1 MPSYQTSSSVSGYP
15 IASDYRAAS
24 LMANL
29 QNGVPQVWT
38 DTTVT
43 FSFPSGSAFFL
54 NGTGYGNGEVSAG
67 WAPMSEAQKA
77 AVRKALDAWS
87 AVSALTFVEVA
98 DGQTVG
104 DLRFA
109 FSSAVKDPVDGV
121 GYQPASGNPVGGDVW
136 IGMEHAQES
145 FRSGNVPFLS
155 TNQSEAFDSV
165 GAGNYYVLLHEIGHA
180 LGLSHSFAES
190 GKTRGT
196 AALPQSEDHYGNTVM
211 SYTASSA
218 LYGGTPTT
226 PMPYDILAIQHLY
239 GRDFFHNGGND
250 TYTFDVDKVYFE
262 TLWDTDGVD
271 TIVLTN
277 LKNVDVF
284 SNRGSLVDLRPGA
297 SSAIGFASQAATT
310 YAQVMNNSLTEYL
323 YRGSGV
329 VAVAYGVT
337 IENVVG
343 TDLNERITGNAAN
356 NRFTSGNGSDVL
368 DGGDGRDTSVYSRP
382 LADYTLT
389 KTSTGFTV
397 TNKFLSTLS
406 RFENF
411 FADSLTNME
420 RLEFTDTKVAL
431 DLNGNAGSAAKILGA
446 VFGKASLS
454 SREYVGTAL
463 SLLDSGMSY
472 RNLMD
477 TALNVKLG
485 AAADS
490 TALVNLLFQNI
501 VGAAPSAADLAT
513 YTGLLNSGALA
524 RADLAV
530 SAADH
535 ALNQSN
541 INLVGLA
548 TTGIEYM

>member
-43 FSFPSGSAFFL
+43 YSFPSGSAFFL
-54 NGTGYGNGEVSAG
+54 NGTAYGNGEVSAG
-67 WAPMSEAQKA
+67 WAPLSEAQKA

-109 FSSAVKDPVDGV
+109 FSSAVKDPVDGI

-196 AALPQSEDHYGNTVM
+196 AALPQTEDHYGNTVM

-262 TLWDTDGVD
+262 TLWDTDGID
-271 TIVLTN
+271 TLVITN
-277 LKNVDVF
+277 QKNVA
-284 SNRGSLVDLRPGA
+284 SMSTMQIDLRPGMA
-297 SSAIGFASQAATT
+297 SGIGFASPAAASYTQVLSNVTHAT
-310 YAQVMNNSLTEYL
+310 YRN
-323 YRGSGV
+323 SGV
-329 VAVAYGVT
+329 VAIAHGVT
-337 IENVVG
+337 LENVVG

-356 NRFTSGNGSDVL
+356 NRFTSGNGNDIL
-368 DGGDGRDTSVYSRP
+368 DGGEGRDTSVYLRP
-382 LADYTLT
+382 RADYTLS
-389 KTSTGFTV
+389 KTDTGFTV
-397 TNKFLSTLS
+397 TNKFLTSHTQGGFFQADTLQS
-406 RFENF
+406 I
-411 FADSLTNME
+411 E
-420 RLEFTDTKVAL
+420 RLEFTDTKLAL
-431 DLNGNAGSAAKILGA
+431 DLSGNAGSAAKILGA

-463 SLLDSGMSY
+463 GLLDGGMSY

-477 TALNVKLG
+477 AALNVKLG

-501 VGAAPSAADLAT
+501 VGAAPSAGDLAT

-548 TTGIEYM
+548 AVGVEYI

>member
-43 FSFPSGSAFFL
+43 YSFPSGSAFFL
-54 NGTGYGNGEVSAG
+54 NGTAYGNGEVSAG
-67 WAPMSEAQKA
+67 WAPLSEAQKA

-109 FSSAVKDPVDGV
+109 FSSAVKDPVDGI

-196 AALPQSEDHYGNTVM
+196 AALPQTEDHYGNTVM

-250 TYTFDVDKVYFE
+250 TYTFDVDQVHFE

-271 TIVLTN
+271 TIVVTN
-277 LKNVDVF
+277 QKNVA
-284 SNRGSLVDLRPGA
+284 SLSPVLIDLRPGMA
-297 SSAIGFASQAATT
+297 SGIGFASPAAALYTQVGNNVT
-310 YAQVMNNSLTEYL
+310 YAI
-323 YRGSGV
+323 YRNSGV
-329 VAVAYGVT
+329 VAIAHGVT
-337 IENVVG
+337 LENVVG
-343 TDLNERITGNAAN
+343 TDLNERIIGNAAN
-356 NRFTSGNGSDVL
+356 NRFTSGDGNDIL
-368 DGGDGRDTSVYSRP
+368 DGGDGRDTSVHTRP
-382 LADYTLT
+382 RADYTVS
-389 KTSTGFTV
+389 KTDTGFTV
-397 TNKFLSTLS
+397 TSKYLKMTSQGGFSHVDTLTS
-406 RFENF
+406 
-411 FADSLTNME
+411 ME

-463 SLLDSGMSY
+463 GLLDGGMSY

-477 TALNVKLG
+477 AALNVKLG

-513 YTGLLNSGALA
+513 YTGLLDSGALA

-548 TTGIEYM
+548 TTGIEYV